1 MAGSNNSN
9 KKTESITITT
19 VISPILL
26 LCTLARSFNIGRR
39 ERELVCVCVCAFKM
53 ESSTYLFFNSLFFFS
68 LSLVLFQLSML
79 VMVLVYST
87 LLSSRVDQLQAHTR
101 SKQKH
106 HICMHVYIHMY
117 NSYRAQSKARRRD
130 LSIITKYVTPIF
142 QRDAIVKIYN
152 E

>member
-1 MAGSNNSN
+1 
-9 KKTESITITT
+9 
-19 VISPILL
+19 
-26 LCTLARSFNIGRR
+26 
-39 ERELVCVCVCAFKM
+39 
-53 ESSTYLFFNSLFFFS
+53 
-68 LSLVLFQLSML
+68 ML

-106 HICMHVYIHMY
+106 HIRMYVYIHMY